1 MAGREAAQPV
11 PLDEDAYH
19 DGLAHVI
26 QRDYFPELS
35 ELRDAHEFLLADK
48 ADDFA
53 RKHQIEARKRR
64 RQETA
69 EQDEEGAEGLESV
82 DAFLS
87 TWTSEDNASFVELQ
101 EEELAQRRA
110 ADAWGQRAAAWR
122 AEEAKKKLLLLENGP
137 RRGPPLALGDEPK
150 VLAIEGPQSKE
161 VYDRQLVRAAA
172 EYKERVID
180 RDNTRLTSET
190 LQQLNA
196 PPKIVDPE
204 KKRKKLSLLVQ
215 KNRFLEGESLGG
227 RQTIDLDDFYDV
239 PREAAQVEAVPTVQG
254 FGFVSTPQIVPGQV
268 DAGGAS
274 PLVSWGRVE
283 GTPQVLPHG
292 GGRQF
297 RIPEVPERDRV
308 AQRLSEQKL
317 KRTPARATPVVA
329 SGLAQASPVFS
340 PAGQKL
346 LEEQRRNKST
356 PTIFKTPAVPAG
368 AAPLARPFPSPARK

>member
-1 MAGREAAQPV
+1 MAERAVGPRA
-11 PLDEDAYH
+11 LDEDAYH

-35 ELRDAHEFLLADK
+35 ELRDSHEFLLADK

-64 RQETA
+64 RQENA
-69 EQDEEGAEGLESV
+69 EREEDEDAEGLQSV
-82 DAFLS
+82 DAFLN

-101 EEELAQRRA
+101 QDELSQRRA
-110 ADAWGQRAAAWR
+110 ADKWGQRSAAWR
-122 AEEAKKKLLLLENGP
+122 ALEAQKKLLLLENG
-137 RRGPPLALGDEPK
+137 GPPLALGGGAA
-150 VLAIEGPQSKE
+150 VLAIEGPSKE

-172 EYKERVID
+172 EYRERVVD
-180 RDNTRLTSET
+180 RDNTRLTPET
-190 LQQLNA
+190 IRQLNS

-239 PREAAQVEAVPTVQG
+239 PRETAQVEAVPTVQG
-254 FGFVSTPQIVPGQV
+254 FGFVATPQIVPGQV
-268 DAGGAS
+268 GAGGES

-292 GGRQF
+292 GRHF

-317 KRTPARATPVVA
+317 KRTPARATPVIG
-329 SGLAQASPVFS
+329 SGVPQASPVFS

-346 LEEQRRNKST
+346 LEEQRKNKST
-356 PTIFKTPAVPAG
+356 PTIFKTPSVPTG
-368 AAPLARPFPSPARK
+368 SAPLARHFPSPARK